1 MKSHYTNIIYVVF
14 LLFCLLITSSSAQSL
29 IRQPTDDLSTILQQK
44 NGAQPNSILGEAHY
58 LNKDDLEIYSRDYKG
73 SPSNLVTGMRDRP
86 PMSYSLRMESFN
98 TLLQSNETERY
109 ESRPFP
115 VGGYNWSLIVYPN
128 GNRQDSGSGFIS
140 LYLAIDNSTLVS
152 SHQEVFADLRFYVFK
167 RTERNFFTVQDT
179 DVWRY
184 NIFKTMWGFPRVLP
198 LDTFRNPSNGYL
210 FNGDNCE
217 FGVDVTVHSP
227 FESSEL
233 FTVARNFPNP
243 RFTWT
248 IQRFSTLVGDTHLSN
263 TFSVGGRNWNIQ
275 VNPRGRSTGA
285 GRAMSMYLILNANE
299 KVRPNE
305 KIYVRARLRVINQRI
320 FSLLWTTIERP
331 IDHWFTTPGL
341 GWGYDE
347 FISLDDLRD
356 FWKGYVMGDVLIV
369 EVEMEAISS
378 TKYFPKRY
386 VFVFQI
392 NEQKRHLSS
401 CISTAT
407 QKSLL
412 DIWVSDHSSGIEPVL
427 KATDISIF
435 NSPCKTRGNKNS
447 IYQAQLSFVIFSFPM
462 RLEASSSQYI
472 YKFSLVSVLLTSF
485 TKFLQDDE
493 SLQKDHLYCFSLVL
507 SLHHICVCTFLH
519 TSIH

>member
-378 TKYFPKRY
+378 TKYFPTGFERY
-386 VFVFQI
+386 
-392 NEQKRHLSS
+392 
-401 CISTAT
+401 
-407 QKSLL
+407 
-412 DIWVSDHSSGIEPVL
+412 
-427 KATDISIF
+427 F
-435 NSPCKTRGNKNS
+435 N
-447 IYQAQLSFVIFSFPM
+447 F
-462 RLEASSSQYI
+462 
-472 YKFSLVSVLLTSF
+472 
-485 TKFLQDDE
+485 
-493 SLQKDHLYCFSLVL
+493 
-507 SLHHICVCTFLH
+507 
-519 TSIH
+519 

>member
-1 MKSHYTNIIYVVF
+1 MHKINIFFKFVEITN
-14 LLFCLLITSSSAQSL
+14 
-29 IRQPTDDLSTILQQK
+29 DLPKTKK

-140 LYLAIDNSTLVS
+140 LYLAIDNSTLLS

-263 TFSVGGRNWNIQ
+263 TFSVGGRNW
-275 VNPRGRSTGA
+275 
-285 GRAMSMYLILNANE
+285 
-299 KVRPNE
+299 
-305 KIYVRARLRVINQRI
+305 
-320 FSLLWTTIERP
+320 
-331 IDHWFTTPGL
+331 
-341 GWGYDE
+341 
-347 FISLDDLRD
+347 
-356 FWKGYVMGDVLIV
+356 
-369 EVEMEAISS
+369 
-378 TKYFPKRY
+378 
-386 VFVFQI
+386 
-392 NEQKRHLSS
+392 
-401 CISTAT
+401 
-407 QKSLL
+407 
-412 DIWVSDHSSGIEPVL
+412 
-427 KATDISIF
+427 
-435 NSPCKTRGNKNS
+435 
-447 IYQAQLSFVIFSFPM
+447 
-462 RLEASSSQYI
+462 
-472 YKFSLVSVLLTSF
+472 
-485 TKFLQDDE
+485 
-493 SLQKDHLYCFSLVL
+493 
-507 SLHHICVCTFLH
+507 
-519 TSIH
+519 